1 MGQIKEPEGVDFYAD
16 STPLTQEDKKQISD
30 VIPYYKRTGRKMPIS
45 NILRILLFT
54 TAFPISFGLPQ
65 TLNAQTKIEGKYN
78 SKTKKFEAVSDVYNI
93 EDFRGAFATFRLYD
107 KRGIIDTTGKVIV
120 PVKYDEIEPF
130 LDGVARVE
138 IFGDYPTHYG
148 YIDEQGNEVLP
159 VIYTDADDWFYRSMR
174 FSDLIVVGID
184 QKYGCFDKKGKKVL
198 PLEYGSIG
206 NYSSGL
212 ATIYKDGKMGCINKE
227 GKIVI
232 PIIYDRVSDF
242 GFETA
247 TVQKDG
253 KWGIINKAGEVV
265 LPIIYE
271 AEIRFS
277 GELAITKLNGK
288 FGAITKTGT
297 VLIPFQ
303 FESLAYFREGLAH
316 AILNGKHG
324 FINEKGVTIIPF
336 EYDWAGN
343 FNQGFVNV
351 KKDNL
356 WGHLNLEGKITTP
369 LEYEQTGDFN
379 RGVANVKKNGKSGRV
394 NTEGKLVLPCKYDG
408 INGSFSDGRMI
419 VSINF
424 PEGRKKGFVDEAGNE
439 VIQCIYYDVK
449 PFSGGK
455 ANAQKEKDGKWIFI
469 DVNGKEVN

>member
-1 MGQIKEPEGVDFYAD
+1 MV
-16 STPLTQEDKKQISD
+16 TRQEMI
-30 VIPYYKRTGRKMPIS
+30 INNIFRNLFLAIILPIALG
-45 NILRILLFT
+45 IFQT
-54 TAFPISFGLPQ
+54 TS
-65 TLNAQTKIEGKYN
+65 AQSKIEGTYN
-78 SKTKKFEAVSDVYNI
+78 SKTKKFEATNTAYSFG
-93 EDFRGAFATFRLYD
+93 DFRGAYATFRLND

-120 PVKYDEIEPF
+120 PMKYDEIEPF
-130 LDGVARVE
+130 MDGVARVE

-184 QKYGCFDKKGKKVL
+184 QKYGCFDKKGKKIL

-212 ATIYKDGKMGCINKE
+212 ATIYQDGKMGCINKE

-232 PIIYDRVSDF
+232 PIIYERVSDF
-242 GFETA
+242 GIETT

-324 FINEKGVTIIPF
+324 FINEKGETVIPF

-343 FNQGFVNV
+343 FNEGFVIA

-356 WGHLNLEGKITTP
+356 WGHLNKEGKVTTP
-369 LEYEQTGDFN
+369 FEYEQTGDFN
-379 RGVANVKKNGKSGRV
+379 RGLSNVKKNGKSGRI
-394 NTEGKLVLPCKYDG
+394 NTTGKIVLTCKYDG

-439 VIQCIYYDVK
+439 VIPCMYYDVK

-455 ANAQKEKDGKWIFI
+455 ANVQKEKDGAWIY
-469 DVNGKEVN
+469 VSTEGKEVK